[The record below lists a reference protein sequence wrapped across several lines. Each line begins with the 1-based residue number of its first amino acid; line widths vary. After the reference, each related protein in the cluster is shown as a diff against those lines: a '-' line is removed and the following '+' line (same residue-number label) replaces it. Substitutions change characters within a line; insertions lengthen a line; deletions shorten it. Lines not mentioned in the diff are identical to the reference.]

1 MPESKSDKSIA
12 DQIIEAQK
20 NQELEEKARK
30 LKEQQEQRL
39 EEAKQRIRERAA
51 AAKKAKKTYV
61 VQAGDT
67 LGKIA
72 QQVYGD
78 GSRWKEIWEANKD
91 IVPNADRIEVGQEL
105 EIP

>member
-12 DQIIEAQK
+12 DQIIEEQK
-20 NQELEEKARK
+20 RQQLEEQARK
-30 LKEQQEQRL
+30 LKEQQDQRL
-39 EEAKQRIRERAA
+39 EEAKQRIRERGAA
-51 AAKKAKKTYV
+51 SKAKKTYV

-72 QQVYGD
+72 QEVYGD

-91 IVPNADRIEVGQEL
+91 IVPNADRIEVGQKL
-105 EIP
+105 KIP